1 MEISND
7 FITRILKLKEGG
19 IMSNKKKIFLT
30 IILILVSIVTITNV
44 VYAADSI
51 VDPREDPTKFEP
63 GSMTNTGTLQDIGNK
78 IIGIIQVIGSVT
90 SVIVLIVIGI
100 KYMVGSLEE
109 RAEYKK
115 TMMPYII
122 GALFVF
128 GITNILGIVSNIT
141 NGLL

>member
-1 MEISND
+1 M
-7 FITRILKLKEGG
+7 
-19 IMSNKKKIFLT
+19 KKKVIT
-30 IILILVSIVTITNV
+30 IILLITLIILNNTVIYGFSINDVQGNNLP
-44 VYAADSI
+44 AD
-51 VDPREDPTKFEP
+51 T
-63 GSMTNTGTLQDIGNK
+63 QNK
-78 IIGIIQVIGSVT
+78 IDNFGQGIIGIISTVGSII

-100 KYMVGSLEE
+100 KYIVGSVEE

-115 TMMPYII
+115 TMMPYLI

>member
-1 MEISND
+1 
-7 FITRILKLKEGG
+7 
-19 IMSNKKKIFLT
+19 MSNKKKIFLT
-30 IILILVSIVTITNV
+30 IILILVLIITITNV

-51 VDPREDPTKFEP
+51 VDPRKDPTSFDP
-63 GSMTNTGTLQDIGNK
+63 GGMSDTEKLQDIGNR
-78 IIGIIQVIGSVT
+78 IIGIIQVIGTVT
-90 SVIVLIVIGI
+90 SVVVLIVIGI

-141 NGLL
+141 NGLLKR

>member
-1 MEISND
+1 
-7 FITRILKLKEGG
+7 
-19 IMSNKKKIFLT
+19 MSNKKKTFLILT
-30 IILILVSIVTITNV
+30 LILVLIITITNV
-44 VYAADSI
+44 VYGSDSI
-51 VDPREDPTKFEP
+51 ADPRENPTSFDP
-63 GSMTNTGTLQDIGNK
+63 GNISDTGKLQDIGNR

-90 SVIVLIVIGI
+90 SVIVLIIIGI

>member
-1 MEISND
+1 
-7 FITRILKLKEGG
+7 
-19 IMSNKKKIFLT
+19 MSNKKKIFLI
-30 IILILVSIVTITNV
+30 IILVLVLMITITNV
-44 VYAADSI
+44 VYASDSI
-51 VDPREDPTKFEP
+51 TDPRDNPESFNP
-63 GSMTNTGTLQDIGNK
+63 GNMSDTGKLENIGNR
-78 IIGIIQVIGSVT
+78 IIGIIQVIGNVT

-100 KYMVGSLEE
+100 KYIVGSVEE

-115 TMMPYII
+115 TMMPYLI

>member
-63 GSMTNTGTLQDIGNK
+63 GGMTNTGTLQDIGNK

>member
-1 MEISND
+1 MKRFVI
-7 FITRILKLKEGG
+7 
-19 IMSNKKKIFLT
+19 
-30 IILILVSIVTITNV
+30 IILILLMCMLVIFPLCS
-44 VYAADSI
+44 YASGSDLRDLNAYGGGNGGSS
-51 VDPREDPTKFEP
+51 TKLE
-63 GSMTNTGTLQDIGNK
+63 SMAERILGV
-78 IIGIIQVIGSVT
+78 IQVIGIVVSV
-90 SVIVLIVIGI
+90 SMLIAIGI

>member
-63 GSMTNTGTLQDIGNK
+63 GGMTNTGTLQDIGNK

-115 TMMPYII
+115 TMMPYVI